1 MFPLGHDSR
10 NTKKRFGALGMRE
23 EEGKQ
28 LTSFN
33 SNWRRLRLHI
43 ADFFPMFSTDLKQ
56 FDTCPWTYNRSDVLL
71 CRPPEKT
78 SDPWIGAVTCGE
90 GERDG

>member
-1 MFPLGHDSR
+1 
-10 NTKKRFGALGMRE
+10 MRE

-43 ADFFPMFSTDLKQ
+43 ADFFPMFSTDLQ
-56 FDTCPWTYNRSDVLL
+56 QLTPVLEPIIAVMY
-71 CRPPEKT
+71 CCVDPPERQ
-78 SDPWIGAVTCGE
+78 VTF
-90 GERDG
+90 